1 MLQIRKLIT
10 ADCRM
15 DKKTKQI
22 TATIDHM
29 LKDVNIDCGSCLL
42 QEICDE
48 IEGLREM
55 HFGMSEEHT

>member
-1 MLQIRKLIT
+1 MDENKNLSENILDIKKLDLWYGGNH
-10 ADCRM
+10 A
-15 DKKTKQI
+15 
-22 TATIDHM
+22 
-29 LKDVNIDCGSCLL
+29 LKDVNMDCGSCGL